1 LVLSRDELLALSEEE
16 RSEVIAVLVDLGAT
30 RAARPDGRARRRFLT
45 FVMVCIVAL
54 AVWIVALGVTLPAR
68 ETVDQWRLA
77 WIGLDVAELVS
88 FAVLAWAV
96 LRTRHLAIPAALIA
110 GTLLL
115 CDAWFD
121 VVLSWNTGERWEA
134 IADALIVEVPLAMW
148 LWWIAR
154 RLVLLTIT
162 VARARLGLVGPT
174 PSLRQLRL
182 TEAYVPA
189 SSAPVTVNTNR

>member
-1 LVLSRDELLALSEEE
+1 MLSRDELLALSDEE
-16 RSEVIAVLVDLGAT
+16 RTEVIAVLVDLGAS
-30 RAARPDGRARRRFLT
+30 RAVRPDGRARRRFLV
-45 FVMVCIVAL
+45 FVSVCIVAL

-77 WIGLDVAELVS
+77 WIGLDVAELAS

-134 IADALIVEVPLAMW
+134 IADALVVEVPLAMW

-162 VARARLGLVGPT
+162 VARHGWGWSARRRPCAGCGSPRRTSRPT
-174 PSLRQLRL
+174 CSRSR
-182 TEAYVPA
+182 
-189 SSAPVTVNTNR
+189 